1 MENKFILTSQ
11 EFATLLGISTE
22 SLRSRRRRG
31 QYSDLYILK
40 NKNYLWKRPAPKHR
54 SGGRVPNVPDAVRLS
69 AQASIANIQDAK
81 TKNRGPRNKNSR
93 KHYNR

>member
-1 MENKFILTSQ
+1 MENEFILSSQ

-31 QYSDLYILK
+31 EYSDLYILK

-54 SGGRVPNVPDAVRLS
+54 SDDRFIRGPSVLDESRLS
-69 AQASIANIQDAK
+69 AQASNTNNISHLPLAK
-81 TKNRGPRNKNSR
+81 RKRNKNS
-93 KHYNR
+93 

>member
-31 QYSDLYILK
+31 EYSDLYILK

-54 SGGRVPNVPDAVRLS
+54 SGGREQKVLDAVRLS
-69 AQASIANIQDAK
+69 ANASSTTDK
-81 TKNRGPRNKNSR
+81 SR
-93 KHYNR
+93 